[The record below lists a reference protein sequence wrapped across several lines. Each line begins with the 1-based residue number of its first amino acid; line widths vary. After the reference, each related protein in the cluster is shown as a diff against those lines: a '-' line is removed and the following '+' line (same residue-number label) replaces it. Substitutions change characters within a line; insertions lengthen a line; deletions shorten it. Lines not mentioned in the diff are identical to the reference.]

1 VKITDHWLI
10 STDRYNFILERL
22 SPVKDRKT
30 QETKM
35 EWKVWGYYTS
45 VPGMK
50 AAIARDVM
58 KEAIALS
65 PTLEALE
72 KNYKKAID
80 RISVQM
86 IDKTV
91 EEAKADVA

>member
-1 VKITDHWLI
+1 MKITDHWLM

-30 QETKM
+30 GETKM
-35 EWKVWGYYTS
+35 EWKVWGYYTT
-45 VPGMK
+45 VDGMK
-50 AAIARDVM
+50 SAIARDVL
-58 KEAIALS
+58 KESVELS
-65 PTLEALE
+65 ATLEALE

>member
-1 VKITDHWLI
+1 MKVTDHWLI
-10 STDRYNFILERL
+10 SSDRYNFILERL

-30 QETKM
+30 GETKM

-45 VPGMK
+45 VSG
-50 AAIARDVM
+50 M
-58 KEAIALS
+58 KEAIARDTLKEIIEVS
-65 PTLEALE
+65 PTLEAME

-86 IDKTV
+86 INKTV